1 MVDEA
6 SKEIPLSYLLT
17 SQEQFF
23 MGGSAQN
30 VPDSFTPVGVY
41 GIPWDP
47 DSKFPLED
55 IVSQRERLEFFQS
68 GIIGSLL
75 GLKGSAVISIS
86 KLGADNRTL
95 DDPKILGSWDPE
107 KEELITYPGRDLTK
121 ELVDRYKESGV
132 EVPMRSLD
140 REIRPPEDIS
150 RN

>member
-6 SKEIPLSYLLT
+6 PKGIPRSYLLT
-17 SQEQFF
+17 GQEYLF
-23 MGGSAQN
+23 MGGSAQD
-30 VPDSFTPVGVY
+30 VPDQFTPVGVF
-41 GIPWDP
+41 GLPHVP
-47 DSKFPLED
+47 NSKFPLED

-68 GIIGSLL
+68 GIIGTVL
-75 GLKGSAVISIS
+75 GLRGSAVISIS

-107 KEELITYPGRDLTK
+107 KKELITYPGRDLTK

-140 REIRPPEDIS
+140 REIRPPKDIS
-150 RN
+150 RS